1 VPPANIYDQEVKKV
15 IRKAVRAEQG
25 RQETPGI
32 FLGAV
37 LPGRHGQADHEDELH
52 FSLLLEAAVAE
63 AAETRIMEVAAPT
76 EINWAETNSVAA
88 AGETVIATLK
98 ILAAHL
104 EGICSMRRS
113 LRLAYDAA
121 TEEGYVT
128 AHTDRARDGG
138 N

>member
-1 VPPANIYDQEVKKV
+1 MGCLVCRVSRLPRHQDRHHHVPPANIYDQEVKKV

-76 EINWAETNSVAA
+76 EIN
-88 AGETVIATLK
+88 
-98 ILAAHL
+98 
-104 EGICSMRRS
+104 
-113 LRLAYDAA
+113 
-121 TEEGYVT
+121 
-128 AHTDRARDGG
+128 
-138 N
+138 